1 MHEFLR
7 EIYNDFCIKN
17 NLPRGRAD
25 YHDYL
30 MVCAYLSAEDYLN
43 SKNGL
48 TNNQIYW
55 LKNFVR
61 LWNILDD
68 TLGISTM
75 SFDKLVEE
83 VK

>member
-1 MHEFLR
+1 MLTQKEF
-7 EIYNDFCIKN
+7 
-17 NLPRGRAD
+17 
-25 YHDYL
+25 
-30 MVCAYLSAEDYLN
+30 DYLN
-43 SKNGL
+43 GNFQLINS
-48 TNNQIYW
+48 QVYW

-68 TLGISTM
+68 TWGISTM